1 MIDVCLKNRKYS
13 ALDYLLILLPK
24 LQKNKKQK
32 QTSKVLKLETG
43 FKRSR

>member
-1 MIDVCLKNRKYS
+1 MIDVCFKNRKYS
-13 ALDYLLILLPK
+13 ALDYLLTLLSK

-32 QTSKVLKLETG
+32 QTKVLKLETG